1 VFAHI
6 SHETQP
12 KLWTHQLF
20 LPGDYPMESLEKQ
33 LKVND
38 FAILVASPDDQL
50 LKRGQSSTAM
60 RDNLL
65 LEFGLFAGALGR
77 KRVFFLCPSTPSIE
91 LPSNLLGV
99 VMATYDGTR
108 VSSGADEIAAA
119 VQVPC
124 QQIRSVI
131 RDQWES
137 ICDNRRQVTE
147 RIRASERG
155 KAVESLYGAV
165 VRFRD
170 AVMELDGRIDPADLK
185 AAILHVYQQHPV
197 LGARQGMSWFWGRPV
212 WRAPQEADVI
222 EAQARAAYQYDDLR
236 ERDDAQSVV
245 DDLCQQRYVAEWD
258 LQRGPQMRFE
268 HYDLPNDKTRLV
280 IRWPHMLMD
289 AEGAMWMLAQIDA
302 RSPGA
307 NTEPCD
313 GLHGADDVRKQGH
326 DVLIAQTRCRRCFQT
341 RRRRMEAALGRQH
354 HPQ

>member
-1 VFAHI
+1 MDKPLVFIGSSSEGLPIAEAVFAHI

-170 AVMELDGRIDPADLK
+170 AVMVVQREAFAAVSDESAFNKTKRTAIAKIDEITSAFKADAELIG
-185 AAILHVYQQHPV
+185 VV
-197 LGARQGMSWFWGRPV
+197 T
-212 WRAPQEADVI
+212 EI
-222 EAQARAAYQYDDLR
+222 EALARATTHA
-236 ERDDAQSVV
+236 V
-245 DDLCQQRYVAEWD
+245 DDLPFPRELSLGKEA
-258 LQRGPQMRFE
+258 
-268 HYDLPNDKTRLV
+268 TR
-280 IRWPHMLMD
+280 RNMKETGM
-289 AEGAMWMLAQIDA
+289 GAL
-302 RSPGA
+302 
-307 NTEPCD
+307 NEF
-313 GLHGADDVRKQGH
+313 LHGGDPFRHIQNAASGEANQRIGALKEKYKDWWDRNYPN
-326 DVLIAQTRCRRCFQT
+326 I
-341 RRRRMEAALGRQH
+341 EAATSQIQDKLFQSVLALAVERQTT
-354 HPQ
+354 